1 MTQWLTE
8 HWLAMVLLLTYS
20 LLLVHNAYIGSKA
33 SVELDDFYVG
43 GRKMGGLAIGIS
55 FFATFASTNSY
66 IGHAGKGYTYGLA
79 WMAMP
84 LMLIL
89 FTYITWRWIGPKTR
103 RLAARFDALTL
114 PDFLASRFLITLEGR
129 VVEQKHPLL
138 IVSGLIIVFCSLLY
152 LVAIFKGVGHLFE
165 RFFDV
170 PYEVAIGIALVIVML
185 YTSVGGFVSVVRTDV
200 IQGVLMMI
208 GAVTIFY
215 FVTSAAGGVG
225 ALVELSE
232 MPSKDFLFDLNGGI
246 PFVVLLGIALSGSL
260 KLIVDPRQTS
270 RFYAL
275 KDEASLRQGMW
286 AAVIGLTIVQLCLYP
301 VGIYAHLL
309 MSGVTDT
316 DLIIPTLVNDPSVFP
331 IWAGDFLFIAIIAA
345 AMSSMDSV
353 LLVAAS
359 TFYKNLVQP
368 FNLSSAQIFPLAWT
382 RAAVLLLAV
391 ISAGFA
397 LNPPGDILAITI
409 FSGSLYAACFFPAVV
424 CGLYWQKG
432 SAVGV
437 LASMAVGVATLLAWI
452 GSGMSSVLHEVFPA
466 LATSLLV
473 YVVVGFYSRE
483 VVDLERM
490 VGRDSPLDQL
500 TS

>member
-1 MTQWLTE
+1 MTE

-20 LLLVHNAYIGSKA
+20 LLLLHNAYVGSKA
-33 SVELDDFYVG
+33 STGLDEFYVG

-114 PDFLASRFLITLEGR
+114 PDFLASRFLGSTATARAEP
-129 VVEQKHPLL
+129 KHPLL
-138 IVSGLIIVFCSLLY
+138 IVSGLVIVFCSVLY
-152 LVAIFKGVGHLFE
+152 LIAIFKGVGHLFE
-165 RFFDV
+165 SFFNV

-200 IQGVLMMI
+200 IQGVLMMV

-215 FVTSAAGGVG
+215 FVTSAAGGVA
-225 ALVELSE
+225 ALTDLTQ

-359 TFYKNLVQP
+359 TLYKNLVQAS
-368 FNLSSAQIFPLAWT
+368 NWGSASTFPLAWT
-382 RAAVLLLAV
+382 RACVLLLAF

-409 FSGSLYAACFFPAVV
+409 FSGSVYAACFFPAVV
-424 CGLYWQKG
+424 CGLYWRKG

-437 LASMAVGVATLLAWI
+437 LASMAAGAATLVVWI
-452 GSGMSSVLHEVFPA
+452 GTGMSSVLHEVFPA
-466 LATSLLV
+466 LAVSLVV
-473 YVVVGFYSRE
+473 YCIVALQGGKE
-483 VVDLERM
+483 VDLEQM
-490 VGRDSPLDQL
+490 VGRDSLLD
-500 TS
+500 

>member
-1 MTQWLTE
+1 MTE

-33 SVELDDFYVG
+33 STGLDEFYVG

>member
-1 MTQWLTE
+1 MTQWMTE

-33 SVELDDFYVG
+33 STGLDEFYVG

>member
-1 MTQWLTE
+1 MTE

-20 LLLVHNAYIGSKA
+20 LLLLHNAYVGSKA
-33 SVELDDFYVG
+33 STGLDEFYVG

-114 PDFLASRFLITLEGR
+114 PDFLASRFLGSTATARAEP
-129 VVEQKHPLL
+129 KHPLL
-138 IVSGLIIVFCSLLY
+138 IVSGLVIVFCSVLY
-152 LVAIFKGVGHLFE
+152 LIAIFKGVGHLFE
-165 RFFDV
+165 SFFNV

-200 IQGVLMMI
+200 IQGVLMMV

-225 ALVELSE
+225 ALTDLTQ

-359 TFYKNLVQP
+359 TLYKNLVQA
-368 FNLSSAQIFPLAWT
+368 FNWGSASTFPLAWT
-382 RAAVLLLAV
+382 RACVLLLAF
-391 ISAGFA
+391 ISAGCA

-409 FSGSLYAACFFPAVV
+409 FSGSVYAACFFPAVV
-424 CGLYWQKG
+424 CGLYWRKG

-437 LASMAVGVATLLAWI
+437 LASMAAGAATLVVWI
-452 GSGMSSVLHEVFPA
+452 GTGMSSVLHEVFPA
-466 LATSLLV
+466 LAVSLVV
-473 YVVVGFYSRE
+473 YCIVALQGGKE
-483 VVDLERM
+483 VDLEQM
-490 VGRDSPLDQL
+490 VGRDSLLD
-500 TS
+500 